1 MLCVSRILSAFTP
14 IIQGNSRAPSLR
26 KVPLKACRQLNIT
39 PVWPIHNALQ
49 VRSTH
54 EPGGVIEEANIT
66 GNRKILSVKWR
77 NGEFASFHSKW
88 LRFNCLC
95 SKCNDHTS
103 KSWIWP
109 AHQVPLELTLKSMT
123 TTDNGEI
130 HVQWNEEEHE
140 GIITK
145 DHLLQHSYSEENRRR
160 LREETKLQ
168 FQTDMTL
175 PEVSWLDVEKCE
187 DALYRWL
194 RNISDKGICLLT
206 DVPAEHHYAR
216 KVLSKIGSLTGT
228 LYGDIWD
235 VKLHKNIIN
244 AAYGRQALLFHTDL
258 AIYEAQPGI
267 QFLHCLKFDDTLEG
281 GETLF
286 VDLYHIAELF
296 RTDYPEDFRILTEVP
311 FTFTRIHYD
320 RADPVHMILR
330 KPLIRLND
338 DNRIISVTWHEH
350 ELGPPLVNELFARAI
365 NEFPYKRSVRLRKG
379 DMICF
384 NNRRLAHSRN
394 AFVGKGE
401 RHLQGC
407 YVNSD
412 DFKSKLMYLSH
423 KLDNGRPVCHIGN
436 TDWT

>member
-267 QFLHCLKFDDTLEG
+267 QFLHCLK
-281 GETLF
+281 
-286 VDLYHIAELF
+286 
-296 RTDYPEDFRILTEVP
+296 
-311 FTFTRIHYD
+311 
-320 RADPVHMILR
+320 ADPVHMILR

-350 ELGPPLVNELFARAI
+350 ELGPPLVNEKNVDDFYRSYQLFARAI